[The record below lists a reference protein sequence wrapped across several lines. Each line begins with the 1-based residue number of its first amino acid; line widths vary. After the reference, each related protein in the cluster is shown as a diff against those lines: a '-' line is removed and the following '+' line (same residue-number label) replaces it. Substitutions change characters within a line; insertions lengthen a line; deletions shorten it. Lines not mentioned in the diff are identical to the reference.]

1 MDYEKLAAEFM
12 DILPKLLQI
21 PMQKDADR
29 LVRGEMFAL
38 RYLFEEGSQTPGKI
52 SEKMNISTARTAKL
66 LAVLEAKGFLVR
78 VPDGA
83 DRRKSRVTLTE
94 KGARHIAAH
103 RKLFLRAVADMM
115 EALGEHDALEYVRIT
130 RRVLENAAGKE
141 ERVFDPL
148 SHMGSAPSCD
158 AAGVRK
164 DGRSF
169 SPAEV
174 SSAECEKNP
183 SAGEAGNFSTEL
195 YSKKGKG
202 QK

>member
-38 RYLFEEGSQTPGKI
+38 RYLFEEGPQTPGKI

-83 DRRKSRVTLTE
+83 DKRKSRVTLTE
-94 KGARHIAAH
+94 KGVRHIAAH
-103 RKLFLRAVADMM
+103 RKLFLRMVTDMM
-115 EALGEHDALEYVRIT
+115 KALGEHDALEYVRIT
-130 RRVLENAAGKE
+130 RRVLENATVGKE

-148 SHMGSAPSCD
+148 SHKAPAPSCD
-158 AAGVRK
+158 AAGARK
-164 DGRSF
+164 ASQSLS
-169 SPAEV
+169 SP
-174 SSAECEKNP
+174 AECEKEP